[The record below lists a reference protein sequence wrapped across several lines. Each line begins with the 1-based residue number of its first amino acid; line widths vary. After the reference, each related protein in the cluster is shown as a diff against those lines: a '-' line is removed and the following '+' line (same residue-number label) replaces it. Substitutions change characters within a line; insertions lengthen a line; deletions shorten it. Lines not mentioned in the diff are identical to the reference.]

1 LLPFGEIHVLE
12 DKILHLLLEQRGQNK
27 RGASRARGSEKRD
40 RHDIRFLRKSEKK
53 KRPQTHTHAHVQ
65 GKKKRTEP
73 KGTRTLPST
82 EQITRTGEANPRSSL
97 DSELDAAT

>member
-65 GKKKRTEP
+65 DARTGKKKTHRT
-73 KGTRTLPST
+73 KRNKNASFDRTNYSH
-82 EQITRTGEANPRSSL
+82 R
-97 DSELDAAT
+97 